1 MDYISCINMFLFVYI
16 QFILN
21 AYLLI
26 NVNFYILFL
35 KRNSRLMLKSV
46 VLICTYYLHIFVNDK
61 NIHTDYLR
69 DVYYILTHN
78 ANY

>member
-26 NVNFYILFL
+26 IVNFYILFL
-35 KRNSRLMLKSV
+35 KINSRLMLNYV
-46 VLICTYYLHIFVNDK
+46 VLICTYYLHIFFNEK
-61 NIHTDYLR
+61 IYTQ
-69 DVYYILTHN
+69 IT
-78 ANY
+78 